1 MGIKAVSA
9 PVLASETAVRFW
21 RGSIVLAWQL
31 WYVIFRFLMILSNT
45 SRVACGILMGSV
57 INMAIA
63 DATGYLGQDGENRS
77 RLALRLIL
85 GAPAAPALF
94 LLIAVA
100 MCYESPRYYM
110 RSDTP
115 GYYLSSYLRSIMLS
129 THEERWGFS
138 PSSTS
143 SHSSLFFF

>member
-31 WYVIFRFLMILSNT
+31 WYVASLYSRILSNT
-45 SRVACGILMGSV
+45 CRVACGILMGSV

-85 GAPAAPALF
+85 GAPAVPALF

-110 RSDTP
+110 RSETP
-115 GYYLSSYLRSIMLS
+115 GYSIDRAFQILLKIRSHRVSSQ
-129 THEERWGFS
+129 
-138 PSSTS
+138 
-143 SHSSLFFF
+143 SLDILI